1 MSRARAV
8 TVSTLGITQTLAW
21 ASSYYLPAMLA
32 TSMAR
37 DIGISV
43 QLVFAAFSAALVLAA
58 FLGPLAGRSID
69 RYGGRP
75 ILIATNIIFALGLT
89 GLALAQDAIVFF
101 ASWLIIGA
109 AMGAGLYEAAFSTA
123 VRLYGHNARS
133 AITGIT
139 LFAGFASTLGWPL
152 SAWLELEYGWR
163 SACMSW
169 AALHLFIGL
178 PLNASIPKV
187 TVPSEHADSTLPAPP
202 SDVPMGLAEHK
213 TRSNYCQNTGPAR
226 RASVL
231 LATVFAVTWF
241 VSTAM
246 AAHLPRLLQDSGLT
260 LASAVAVAALVG
272 PAQVVARLMEFGLLR
287 RVHPLLSAKIA
298 TLLHPVG
305 AACLMFF
312 GAPAAVLFTLLHG
325 AGNGIL
331 TIAKGTLPLVIF
343 GPHGY
348 GLRQGLLMVPARVA
362 QATSPFLF
370 GFLIQKWGASSL
382 WISSLLG
389 LMAFACVLW
398 LTRDM
403 KSQDPAA

>member
-1 MSRARAV
+1 
-8 TVSTLGITQTLAW
+8 
-21 ASSYYLPAMLA
+21 
-32 TSMAR
+32 MAR

-58 FLGPLAGRSID
+58 FLGPLAGRGID

-75 ILIATNIIFALGLT
+75 VLIITNIIFALGLT
-89 GLALAQDAIVFF
+89 GLALAQEAIVFF
-101 ASWLIIGA
+101 ASWLTIGA

-123 VRLYGHNARS
+123 VRLYGMNSRS

-163 SACMSW
+163 TACMAW

-178 PLNASIPKV
+178 PLNASLPKA
-187 TVPSEHADSTLPAPP
+187 TEPSEYADSVLSPP
-202 SDVPMGLAEHK
+202 HSDVPMASAANK
-213 TRSNYCQNTGPAR
+213 PRSADCLDTGSAR

-246 AAHLPRLLQDSGLT
+246 AAHLPRLLQDSGLA
-260 LASAVAVAALVG
+260 LASAVAIAALVG
-272 PAQVVARLMEFGLLR
+272 PAQVIARLMEFGLLR
-287 RVHPLLSAKIA
+287 RVHPLLSAKVA
-298 TLLHPVG
+298 TLLHPIG
-305 AACLMFF
+305 AACLMFL

-343 GPHGY
+343 GPQGY
-348 GLRQGLLMVPARVA
+348 GLRQGLLMVPARIA
-362 QATSPFLF
+362 QAASPFVF
-370 GFLIQKWGASSL
+370 GFLIQKWGALSL

-389 LMAFACVLW
+389 LLAFACVLW
-398 LTRDM
+398 LTRGV
-403 KSQDPAA
+403 KSPRRT